1 MNSVQYIYNV
11 NYQNHE
17 KELCS
22 FEMRSLFGSF
32 EEEKNFFSKHSVEPS
47 ISPYIR
53 NRLEII
59 YTASSLKG
67 IVELIETNQ
76 YNIDDFL
83 VKFYDPSNIIPSRTE
98 QKTYCKEVGQV
109 MHGYPTFKNP
119 KNTLG
124 LTLYQ
129 DMWYFGLLTTNN
141 MKWKSHNDK
150 PHSFSSSLGIYLAKV
165 LANAAGNGDFK
176 KTLIDPCCGVGTV
189 LLEAKFAGYDID
201 GCDINDKVAEMA
213 RLNLE
218 HFGYKSRVKTGN
230 IKDLEKHY
238 DAAIIDIPYGILT
251 STDKA
256 NQMMIIKNAK
266 RISDKFVLV
275 ACEDMTEEL
284 IDESFEI
291 IDCCSVRKSRN
302 NDFIRYIWICR

>member
-1 MNSVQYIYNV
+1 MNPVQYIYNV

-32 EEEKNFFSKHSVEPS
+32 GEEKVFFSERLVEPS

-76 YNIDDFL
+76 FAIDDFL
-83 VKFYDPSNIIPSRTE
+83 VKFYDPSNNIPSRTE
-98 QKTYCKEVGQV
+98 QKTYCKEVGNV
-109 MHGYPTFKNP
+109 MDGYPTFKNP

-124 LTLYQ
+124 LTLHQ
-129 DMWYFGLLTTNN
+129 DMWYFGLLTTND
-141 MKWKSHNDK
+141 MKWTLHNEK
-150 PHSFSSSLGIYLAKV
+150 PHSYSSSLGIYLAKV

-176 KTLIDPCCGVGTV
+176 KKLIDPCCGVGTV
-189 LLEAKFAGYDID
+189 LLEANFAGYEIV
-201 GCDINDKVAEMA
+201 GCDINYKVAKSA
-213 RLNLE
+213 QLNLE
-218 HFGYKSRVKTGN
+218 HFGYKSHVKTGD
-230 IKDLEKHY
+230 IKDIEEHY
-238 DAAIIDIPYGILT
+238 DAAIVDIPYGILT

-266 RISDKFVLV
+266 RISDKLVLV
-275 ACEDMTEEL
+275 ACADMTEEL
-284 IDESFEI
+284 IAENFEI
-291 IDCCSVRKSRN
+291 IDRCSVRKSRN
-302 NDFIRYIWICR
+302 NDFIRYIWICK